1 MVGYFI
7 NFGITTCRLF
17 KILKNRQG
25 LIESKV
31 ISYDIS
37 NPKDKGYLAGIIS
50 HVQNEV
56 LPELKKY
63 GNHIFF
69 KAFADAAF
77 IDIFHS
83 DKVRDKFISDLYVS
97 TGLYF
102 NILTQKQTEEN
113 LRKIFKN
120 TGNVSAVIN
129 IGSMYIEMLVHTSKK
144 YEMYNLKLSLND
156 IFNFLVKHS
165 IPEIWDEVQI
175 EAIKQFIK
183 DKIGNNLK
191 KIKAKRVV
199 IIKNELDFMNEM
211 GYPLKTEDGCECLS
225 IDEYK
230 EANRELL
237 FNRDYRSYIE
247 TEYGDSTGDAKR
259 FYGFKNGHIILE
271 TIFDLIDA
279 EIIIPSNELSIHGS
293 KLAYIF
299 NVVISGSTSNE
310 NAHYMI
316 EAHKIMKKKG
326 LTVLSPRIVNEK
338 LLPQTT
344 ESHRKHASAI
354 RECDLLFVSNK
365 NGYIGDQTGREIYGA
380 YLLNKPIGFWKEP
393 VWKESDAE
401 EGFDNNRLDYIPH
414 EQWWELMRVLDED
427 DE

>member
-1 MVGYFI
+1 MGYFI

-17 KILKNRQG
+17 KILKNKQG
-25 LIESKV
+25 LKESKV

-37 NPKDKGYLAGIIS
+37 NPKDRGYLPGIIS
-50 HVQNEV
+50 HVTNEV
-56 LPELKKY
+56 LPELTKY

-69 KAFADAAF
+69 KAFADAGF
-77 IDIFHS
+77 SDIFRN
-83 DKVRDKFISDLYVS
+83 DKERDKFISDLYGV

-120 TGNVSAVIN
+120 IGNVSAIIN
-129 IGSMYIEMLVHTSKK
+129 IGSMYIEILVNSAKK
-144 YEMYNLKLSLND
+144 YQMYNLKLSLD
-156 IFNFLVKHS
+156 DVSVYLAKHA
-165 IPEIWDEVQI
+165 IPEKWNTVQI
-175 EAIKQFIK
+175 EDIKKFIK
-183 DKIGNNLK
+183 DRIGRDLSK
-191 KIKAKRVV
+191 VKAKRVV
-199 IIKNELDFMNEM
+199 IIKNELDFMSEM

-237 FNRDYRSYIE
+237 FEIDYRKHIE
-247 TEYGDSTGDAKR
+247 NEYGGSKGDAKR

-271 TIFDLIDA
+271 TIFDLIGA

-299 NVVISGSTSNE
+299 NVVISGSTSDE
-310 NAHYMI
+310 NAPYMI
-316 EAHKIMKKKG
+316 EAHKIMKKRG

-338 LLPQTT
+338 LMPQSTD
-344 ESHRKHASAI
+344 SHRKHASAI

-365 NGYIGDQTGREIYGA
+365 NGYIGEQTGREIYGA

-393 VWKESDAE
+393 IWKESDGTT
-401 EGFDNNRLDYIPH
+401 GFDNNRLDYIPH
-414 EQWWELMRVLDED
+414 EQWWELMRVLEED